1 MSYTLLISTDELA
14 HHLDDPDWA
23 VIDCRF
29 DLNDPAKGR
38 AAYLD
43 AHIPGAIYA
52 HLDEDLSSPI
62 VPGATGRHPL
72 PTPDVFAARLSRWG
86 IDEKT
91 QVVVYD
97 DAGGL
102 YAGRLWW
109 MLRWLG
115 HDAVALLDGGWQ
127 QWLKEVRPTL
137 GGEDTRSPR
146 TFVPHVQEE
155 MLADVD
161 EVLANLENDE
171 FVLVDVRE
179 PNETASE
186 RIPGATFPARCPPT
200 TGTTSRPMVV
210 SRRRTNC
217 APTTKICW
225 PTRTPAWSPR
235 ASSSTAAPA

>member
-14 HHLDDPDWA
+14 HHLNDPDWA

-171 FVLVDVRE
+171 FVLVDVRDSDWGLADNTLTNLLAE
-179 PNETASE
+179 QLPIDTLLLLLGQIELPLPSVAGISITDAVAFRDASGVHTS
-186 RIPGATFPARCPPT
+186 IGA
-200 TGTTSRPMVV
+200 
-210 SRRRTNC
+210 NL
-217 APTTKICW
+217 
-225 PTRTPAWSPR
+225 
-235 ASSSTAAPA
+235 